1 MTPLTDEIVDRVA
14 DLLDRADPRQV
25 SPQDFLAARFDAGLA
40 WLHFPTGCGGRVGD
54 DRLQAPLEAALAAA
68 GAPDPFARNP
78 MGIGMVGPTIAHHG
92 TDEQRSRYLRPMYS
106 GEEVW
111 CQLFSEPSAGLDLAS
126 LATRAVRDGDDWLVS
141 GQKVWTS
148 LGHLAR
154 YGLLLARTSP
164 DVAKHRGL
172 TCFVVDMRAPG
183 VEVRPLRQLT
193 GDAEFNEVFLEDV
206 CIANDQRVGDVDDGW
221 TVAITT
227 LMNERSAIGG
237 AVAKHAAEPVRQL
250 IEIYQA
256 RHPGNPVARDRVVR
270 LWIEAEI
277 LRLTDERARHN
288 AEAGKPGPE
297 TSVAKLFGCELNQRV
312 TTAAVDLLGADA
324 MVHEAVDADAGEAAM
339 GTASDPLRRFLR
351 ARANTIEGGTSEV
364 MRNVLGERVLGLPS
378 EPRAD
383 AGQTW
388 SQTRRAQPTKQ
399 ETT

>member
-1 MTPLTDEIVDRVA
+1 MTVALTDELAESVA
-14 DLLDRADPRQV
+14 ILLDRFDPGRV
-25 SPQDFLAARFDAGLA
+25 GPEEFLAARFDAGLA
-40 WLHFPTGCGGRVGD
+40 WLHFPSGFGGRDGD
-54 DRLQAPLEAALAAA
+54 DRLQAPLEDLLACA

-92 TDEQRSRYLRPMYS
+92 SDLQRSRYLRSMYS
-106 GEEVW
+106 SEEIW
-111 CQLFSEPSAGLDLAS
+111 CQLFSEPTAGSDLAS
-126 LATRAVRDGDDWLVS
+126 LACRALRDGDDWCVS

-154 YGLLLARTSP
+154 FGLLLARTNV

-172 TCFVVDMRAPG
+172 TCFIVDMRAPG
-183 VEVRPLRQLT
+183 VDVRPLRQMT
-193 GDAEFNEVFLEDV
+193 GEAEFNEVFLDEV
-206 CIANDQRVGDVDDGW
+206 RIADDQRIGEIDNGW

-237 AVAKHAAEPVRQL
+237 AVAKHAAQPVHDL
-250 IEIYQA
+250 IDIYQA
-256 RHPGNPVARDRVVR
+256 RHRGDAVARDRVVR
-270 LWIEAEI
+270 LWIDAEV
-277 LRLTDERARHN
+277 LQLTDERARQN

-297 TSVAKLFGCELNQRV
+297 SSVAKLFGCELNQRV
-312 TTAAVDLLGADA
+312 TNAAVDLLGADA
-324 MVHEAVDADAGEAAM
+324 LVHELADPDAAQVAM

-364 MRNVLGERVLGLPS
+364 MRNVLGERVLGLPP

-388 SQTRRAQPTKQ
+388 AESRRAQDVTR
-399 ETT
+399 